1 MIRSDATPP
10 TEGLEQIIARM
21 ALEYDLL
28 PYTSNPFPQT
38 QPGRLGAIVRLSGL
52 EAAPLASARVLE
64 LGCAG
69 GGNLIPLAARFPG
82 ARFVGVDLSRTQV
95 AEGRARIGRLGL
107 ANVEIL
113 CRSFTELDADDGAF
127 DYIVCHGV
135 YSWAPAPVR
144 EAILRICRERLSP
157 QGVAYVSYNVLPGWR
172 MMQGLRDSLMLHVA
186 ETRDLRQRVAQSREL
201 LASLA
206 EASPEGTL
214 HKQALTAWHDRF
226 QQFSD
231 DYIAHEFLEEV
242 NDPCLFRDFV
252 AAAERAGLAFLAE
265 AELPSMIVENYPP
278 QTAEQARR
286 LGGGQLLAI
295 EQYLDMLTGRTF
307 RQSLLIARERFDRVR
322 RDINP
327 DAMEGLAFLTRGD
340 LRIEREGEGGRV
352 IDAAGRTLSTM
363 SPAVLDC
370 LERLIA
376 RFPASSTLDDLLPD
390 AGCADAAERRALARD
405 ALLKMTLVGM
415 AIVTIDAIDA
425 AAAPGPR
432 PKGWAIAADDAA
444 RGEQVSTNLRHERVA
459 LDAVAQ
465 ALLPK
470 LDGSATAADLAAHLV
485 RLGKEGRLNFAE
497 HGAPVSDDDAMSRI
511 AEEQTAACLQYLA
524 KAALLT
530 A

>member
-1 MIRSDATPP
+1 MIRSDEKPP
-10 TEGLEQIIARM
+10 TEDIEQLIARM
-21 ALEYDLL
+21 ALKYDLL

-38 QPGRLGAIVRLSGL
+38 QPGRLGAIARLSGL

-64 LGCAG
+64 LGCAA
-69 GGNLIPLAARFPG
+69 GGNLIPLAARFAG

-95 AEGRARIGRLGL
+95 ASGRARIARLGL
-107 ANVEIL
+107 TNIEIL
-113 CRSFTELDADDGAF
+113 CRSFTELDADDGEF

-186 ETRDLRQRVAQSREL
+186 DTQDIRQRVAQARAL
-201 LASLA
+201 LETLA
-206 EASPEGTL
+206 AASPEGGL
-214 HKQALTAWHDRF
+214 HKQALAVWRDRF
-226 QQFSD
+226 TQFSD

-265 AELPSMIVENYPP
+265 AELPSMILDNYPP
-278 QTAEQARR
+278 QTAEEARR
-286 LGGGQLLAI
+286 LGGGQLLAV
-295 EQYLDMLTGRTF
+295 EQYLDLLTGRTF

-322 RDINP
+322 REIGP
-327 DAMEGLAFLTRGD
+327 DAMDGLAFLTAGD

-352 IDAAGRTLSTM
+352 IDAAGRFLSTS

-370 LERLIA
+370 LERLLA
-376 RFPASSTLDDLLPD
+376 RFPASSSLDDLLPD
-390 AGCADAAERRALARD
+390 SAAADAAERRALARD

-415 AIVTIDAIDA
+415 AAVTIDAIGA
-425 AAAPGPR
+425 ATEPGPR
-432 PKGWAIAADDAA
+432 PKSWSVAADDAA
-444 RGEQVSTNLRHERVA
+444 RGESFTTNLRHERVA
-459 LDAVAQ
+459 LGPVAQ
-465 ALLPK
+465 ALLPR
-470 LDGSATAADLAAHLV
+470 LDGVATTADLAAHLV
-485 RLGKEGRLNFAE
+485 RLGKDGRLSFAQD
-497 HGAPVSDDDAMSRI
+497 GAPVIDEEAMLRI
-511 AEEQTAACLQYLA
+511 AEEQITICLPLLA
-524 KAALLT
+524 KNALLT